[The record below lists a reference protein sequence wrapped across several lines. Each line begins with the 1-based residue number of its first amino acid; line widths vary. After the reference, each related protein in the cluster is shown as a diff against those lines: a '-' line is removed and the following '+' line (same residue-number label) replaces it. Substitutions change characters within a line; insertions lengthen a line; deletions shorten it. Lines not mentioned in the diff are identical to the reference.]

1 MRHANSFAAIKK
13 KKRANNKWRLEFL
26 RKKRK
31 ILGMW
36 NEIFFKMSIEW
47 STILYSSRQTGKSQY
62 LAMVFLT
69 LPVGDRTV
77 VIKLDGVQLFGEDF
91 LIDHLFTRRC
101 PSRKGLAQLAVY
113 YSTSMTCVSCWIQP
127 TRHAILCRKKSGT
140 LDILLLLLLLGG
152 GRGLWILLFR
162 RSETRNKKR

>member
-1 MRHANSFAAIKK
+1 
-13 KKRANNKWRLEFL
+13 
-26 RKKRK
+26 
-31 ILGMW
+31 
-36 NEIFFKMSIEW
+36 
-47 STILYSSRQTGKSQY
+47 
-62 LAMVFLT
+62 MVFLT

-152 GRGLWILLFR
+152 GGEDYEYYYFADRKREIRNGNNKFV
-162 RSETRNKKR
+162 RSCMMYAKKKSKYQHTHKVSVIFSL